1 MRGCKLHLSLHYE
14 PELSS
19 CTDDRSPVA
28 NEDVED
34 LLSLLQEILEMLLF
48 EQEAIGFS
56 PRSLLRTS
64 RQENTMDE
72 LSCLL

>member
-1 MRGCKLHLSLHYE
+1 MRGCKLHLSLHYQ
-14 PELSS
+14 PGLFSYA
-19 CTDDRSPVA
+19 DDRSPVA

-34 LLSLLQEILEMLLF
+34 LLSILQEILEVLLF

-56 PRSLLRTS
+56 PRYLLRTS

>member
-1 MRGCKLHLSLHYE
+1 M
-14 PELSS
+14 
-19 CTDDRSPVA
+19 A